1 MQQFWKHYFSLEV
14 CYVID
19 GKGLIPYRSILVYML
34 LYLGVTQGLNLL
46 RSHHC
51 KALLTLVALLEA
63 HAYLLFP
70 VDG

>member
-1 MQQFWKHYFSLEV
+1 M
-14 CYVID
+14 ID

-34 LYLGVTQGLNLL
+34 LYLGVTQGLYLPT
-46 RSHHC
+46 SHHC
-51 KALLTLVALLEA
+51 KALLTLLALLEA